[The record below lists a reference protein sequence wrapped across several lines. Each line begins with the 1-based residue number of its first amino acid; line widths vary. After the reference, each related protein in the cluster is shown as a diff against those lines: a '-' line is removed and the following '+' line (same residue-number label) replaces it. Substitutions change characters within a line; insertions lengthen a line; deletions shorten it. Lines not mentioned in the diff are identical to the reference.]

1 MSLVAL
7 SSAAALAPARA
18 VPMVKT
24 ALDDRPSGGAA
35 RRRRP
40 KSMQDQGRKGHHVE
54 GEPASTDAAAAA
66 GAGAD
71 KIEDM
76 ATREKR
82 LKRELN
88 KRAAKFMK
96 GEPVRDIKKIA
107 DRKTKAHVRY
117 AETLADDAATNAA
130 LHEKWLLPSAPGA
143 IEAEG
148 MERTY
153 RFSQRE
159 IADAVDVNAARKAF
173 DLSLPSLGPYKVDFT
188 PNGRDLLIG
197 GRKGHLALVRWSD
210 YRLISEIQTREA
222 IRDVK
227 FLHSGQFFAAA
238 QKKYT
243 YIYDNRGTEIH
254 CLKDHTEV
262 AKLDFLPAHFLLV
275 SIGDQGVLRYQDT
288 TYGKIVAQHRTKLG
302 PCESLTHNPHNG
314 VSLCGHGNGVV
325 TLWSPNMGT
334 PLVKMLAH
342 RGPIRAIAMDPRDGV
357 YVASAGAD
365 SQVKIFD
372 LRTYKEVHSYFSA
385 APATCV
391 DISQR
396 GMLAVCY
403 GGRTQV
409 WDASAIRGAKA
420 KSPYL
425 NHATAACAK
434 ISDCRFCPY
443 DDALGLGHSSGFSN
457 LIVPGAG
464 EPNYDSMVA
473 NPFETRNQR
482 REQEVAQLM
491 DKLDP
496 ETIQLDGD
504 GVGKIRAAPKEVQKE
519 RREAALAAQLGKR
532 EKAREKNAE
541 KSRMKGK
548 NRISKRYRKK
558 QQNVVDDKKLRAKM
572 LKEDQARRAARMA
585 NPNAGDGPEG
595 GGAMPGRTA
604 GAASDAPVAPE
615 GTSNALRRFYK

>member
-1 MSLVAL
+1 
-7 SSAAALAPARA
+7 
-18 VPMVKT
+18 MVKT
-24 ALDDRPSGGAA
+24 ALDDRPSGGA

-54 GEPASTDAAAAA
+54 GEPASASLAAAAA

-88 KRAAKFMK
+88 KRAEKFMK
-96 GEPVRDIKKIA
+96 GAPVRDIKKIA

-153 RFSQRE
+153 RFSQKD
-159 IADAVDVNAARKAF
+159 IAEAVDINAARKAF
-173 DLSLPSLGPYKVDFT
+173 DLSLPSSGPYKVDFT
-188 PNGRDLLIG
+188 PNGRDLLLG
-197 GRKGHLALVRWSD
+197 GRRGHLALVRWGD
-210 YRLISEIQTREA
+210 YKLITETQVRDA
-222 IRDVK
+222 VRDVT
-227 FLHSGQFFAAA
+227 FLHNGQFFAAA

-262 AKLDFLPAHFLLV
+262 SALDFLPHHFLLV
-275 SIGDQGVLRYQDT
+275 SVGEQGVLRYQDT
-288 TYGKIVAQHRTKLG
+288 SYGKIVAQHRTRLG
-302 PCESLTHNPHNG
+302 SCDAMTHNPMNG
-314 VSLCGHGNGVV
+314 VSLLGHGNGTV

-334 PLVKMLAH
+334 PLVKMLCH
-342 RGPIRAIAMDPRDGV
+342 RGPIRSVAVDPQNGH
-357 YVASAGAD
+357 YLATAGAD

-372 LRTYKEVHSYFSA
+372 LRTYKEVHAYFSA
-385 APATCV
+385 APAACL

-396 GMLAVCY
+396 GMLAVSY

-409 WDASAIRGAKA
+409 WDSSAIRGAKA
-420 KSPYL
+420 AAPYL
-425 NHATAACAK
+425 NHASANGAK
-434 ISDCRFCPY
+434 IADCRFCPY
-443 DDALGLGHSSGFSN
+443 DDALGLGHAAGFSN
-457 LIVPGAG
+457 VIVPGAG

-482 REQEVAQLM
+482 REQEVAQLL

-504 GVGKIRAAPKEVQKE
+504 AIGKVRAAPKEVQRE
-519 RREAALAAQLGKR
+519 RREAAVAAQLGKK
-532 EKAREKNAE
+532 EKERAKNAE

-558 QQNVVDDKKLRAKM
+558 QQNVVDDKKLRAKL
-572 LKEDQARRAARMA
+572 LKEDQSRRAKRAA
-585 NPNAGDGPEG
+585 GTGDGDGPEG
-595 GGAMPGRTA
+595 GGGMPGRTA

>member
-1 MSLVAL
+1 
-7 SSAAALAPARA
+7 
-18 VPMVKT
+18 MVKT
-24 ALDDRPSGGAA
+24 ALDDRPSGGA

-54 GEPASTDAAAAA
+54 GEPASADAAAA
-66 GAGAD
+66 AGAD

-76 ATREKR
+76 LTREKR

-88 KRAAKFMK
+88 KRAQKFVK
-96 GEPVRDIKKIA
+96 GAPVRDIKKIA

-143 IEAEG
+143 IETEG

-153 RFSQRE
+153 RFSQRD
-159 IADAVDVNAARKAF
+159 IADAVDINAARKAF
-173 DLSLPSLGPYKVDFT
+173 DLSLPSSGPYKVDFT
-188 PNGRDLLIG
+188 PNGCDLLLG
-197 GRKGHLALVRWSD
+197 GARGHLALVRWGD
-210 YRLISEIQTREA
+210 YKLISETQVREA
-222 IRDVK
+222 VRDVT

-254 CLKDHTEV
+254 CLKDHTETR
-262 AKLDFLPAHFLLV
+262 ALDFLPHHFLLISV
-275 SIGDQGVLRYQDT
+275 GEAGVLRYQDT
-288 TYGKIVAQHRTKLG
+288 SYGKMVAQHRTRLG
-302 PCESLTHNPHNG
+302 SCDAMTHNPHNG
-314 VSLCGHGNGVV
+314 VSVLGHGNGTC

-334 PLVKMLAH
+334 PLVKMLCH
-342 RGPIRAIAMDPRDGV
+342 RGPIRSVAVDPQNGH
-357 YVASAGAD
+357 YLATAGAD

-372 LRTYKEVHSYFSA
+372 LRTYKEVHAYFSA
-385 APATCV
+385 APAACL

-396 GMLAVCY
+396 GMLAVSY
-403 GGRTQV
+403 GNRTQI

-420 KSPYL
+420 AAPYL
-425 NHATAACAK
+425 NHAAADGAK
-434 ISDCRFCPY
+434 IADSRFCPY
-443 DDALGLGHSSGFSN
+443 DDALGLGHAHGFSN
-457 LIVPGAG
+457 VIVPGAG

-482 REQEVAQLM
+482 REQEVAQLL

-504 GVGKIRAAPKEVQKE
+504 AVGKVRAAPKEVQRE
-519 RREAALAAQLGKR
+519 RREAAVVASLGKKQK
-532 EKAREKNAE
+532 EREKNAE

-558 QQNVVDDKKLRAKM
+558 QQNVVDDKKLRAKL
-572 LKEDQARRAARMA
+572 LKEDQARRAKRVAE
-585 NPNAGDGPEG
+585 PDAGDGPGPEG
-595 GGAMPGRTA
+595 GGGMPGRTA

>member
-1 MSLVAL
+1 
-7 SSAAALAPARA
+7 
-18 VPMVKT
+18 MVKT
-24 ALDDRPSGGAA
+24 ALDDRPSGGA

-54 GEPASTDAAAAA
+54 GEPASASLAAAAA

-96 GEPVRDIKKIA
+96 GAPVRDIKKIA

-148 MERTY
+148 AERTY
-153 RFSQRE
+153 RFSQRD
-159 IADAVDVNAARKAF
+159 IKDAVDINAARKAF
-173 DLSLPSLGPYKVDFT
+173 DLSLPELGPYRVGFT
-188 PNGRDLLIG
+188 PNGRDLLLG
-197 GRKGHLALVRWSD
+197 GRRGHLALVRWGD
-210 YRLISEIQTREA
+210 YRLISETQVRETV
-222 IRDVK
+222 RDVT

-238 QKKYT
+238 QKKYV
-243 YIYDNRGTEIH
+243 YVYDNRGTEIH

-262 AKLDFLPAHFLLV
+262 SRLDFLPLHFLLTSV
-275 SIGDQGVLRYQDT
+275 GDQGVLRYQDT

-302 PCESLTHNPHNG
+302 PCDAMTHNPMNG
-314 VSLCGHGNGVV
+314 VSLLGHGNGTV
-325 TLWSPNMGT
+325 TLWSPNMGA
-334 PLVKMLAH
+334 PLVKMLCH
-342 RGPIRAIAMDPRDGV
+342 RGPIRSVAVDPQNGW
-357 YVASAGAD
+357 YLATAGAD
-365 SQVKIFD
+365 AQVKIFD
-372 LRTYKEVHSYFSA
+372 LRTYKEVHAYFSA
-385 APATCV
+385 APAVEV

-396 GMLAVCY
+396 GMLAVTY
-403 GGRTQV
+403 GSRAQI

-420 KSPYL
+420 SSPYL
-425 NHATAACAK
+425 NHATANGAK
-434 ISDCRFCPY
+434 TETARFCPY
-443 DDALGLGHSSGFSN
+443 DDALGVGHALGFSN
-457 LIVPGAG
+457 VIVPGAG

-473 NPFETRNQR
+473 NPFETKGQR

-504 GVGKIRAAPKEVQKE
+504 AVGKVRAAPKEVQRE
-519 RREAALAAQLGKR
+519 RREAAASAALGKK
-532 EKAREKNAE
+532 EKEREKNAE

-548 NRISKRYRKK
+548 NRVSKRYRKK
-558 QQNVVDDKKLRAKM
+558 QQNVVDDKKLRAKT
-572 LKEDQARRAARMA
+572 LKEEQARRAKRAA
-585 NPNAGDGPEG
+585 DPGAGDGPEG

-615 GTSNALRRFYK
+615 GTSSALRRFYK